1 MHRDGVAEGTECAK
15 VSPVFMKATL
25 GPKKHTVYLQRGFR
39 QYGQPLP
46 ETLAGMV
53 KVNFALYKVLGD
65 QGRQR
70 CGVSSQLVQTLRM
83 RVRALHSS
91 ESASSA

>member
-1 MHRDGVAEGTECAK
+1 MQGLRNILWINAYGMHRDGVAEGTECAK

-25 GPKKHTVYLQRGFR
+25 GPRKHTVYLQRGFR

-53 KVNFALYKVLGD
+53 KVRSVHFGD
-65 QGRQR
+65 FLIGYQG
-70 CGVSSQLVQTLRM
+70 
-83 RVRALHSS
+83 
-91 ESASSA
+91 